1 MSYFPRPPKAPSPM
15 TWSHLFRQALRMT
28 SRDWRAGELRLLAA
42 ALVTAVAAVTSVG
55 FLVDRIRLGLE
66 RDASQLLGADLV
78 LSSDTPFAP
87 ALAEQAKAA
96 GLETATTVVF
106 PSMALSDKDADRNAL
121 VAVKAVSSGYPLR
134 GRLRVADAPGGADE
148 ATRDIPA
155 PGEAWVDP
163 QLMQSIGV
171 AVGDRIKLGES
182 TFRIARVIAIEPD
195 RGAQFINFAPRVMLN
210 LADLPSTQL
219 ITTGSRV
226 TYRLLMAGERE
237 AVRGY
242 AAVLE
247 KQLVRGQ
254 RVESLEGGRPEMQR
268 TLERAQRFLALVAL
282 LAAMIAAVAVA
293 AGARRFSLRHLDS
306 CAMMRC
312 LGLAQVDI
320 FRLFALEFLT
330 VGLAA
335 CVAGMVAGYAFHYG
349 LLAMLGSLIN
359 TALPQPSLLP
369 AVQGFACG
377 LVLLLGFALPPLAQL
392 RQVPPLRV
400 LRKDIG
406 LPTGRA
412 ALGYLVG
419 LAGFLALLLWSSD
432 DLKIGALTAG
442 GFAAGLV
449 VFALVAW
456 LALQL
461 LRPLRAMTGRM
472 GISWRFAL
480 AAVQRRPAATVVQ
493 LVSLAVGLMALLL
506 LTVTRTD
513 LVSAWRSSAPP
524 DAPNRFIVNIQPDQV
539 EALGERL
546 RGAGVTAPINPMV
559 RGRLVEVNGRKVGP
573 ENYAS
578 DRAQRLVDR
587 EFNLSYAADAPTH
600 NRITAGRWFRDGS
613 DELSI
618 EEGIA
623 NTLGLKIGDAMTFD
637 IAGQRV
643 TARVTSLRK
652 VNWDSMRA
660 NFFVIMPPS
669 LLADKPAS
677 FITAFYLPPARAG
690 LAGELLREF
699 PNLTVIDTTAVFR
712 QVQAVI
718 DQVVAAVEFLFVFT
732 LAAGVLVLYA
742 ALASSRD
749 ERVREA
755 GLLRALG
762 ASRQQLSRAQVA
774 EMICIGGL
782 AGFLAAAGA
791 SAIGWALAR
800 YAFEF
805 DYVVSPWVFVSGI
818 GGGAFAALVGG
829 WFGLRGVLNTPPLA
843 TLREA

>member
-1 MSYFPRPPKAPSPM
+1 MARS
-15 TWSHLFRQALRMT
+15 
-28 SRDWRAGELRLLAA
+28 
-42 ALVTAVAAVTSVG
+42 
-55 FLVDRIRLGLE
+55 E
-66 RDASQLLGADLV
+66 R
-78 LSSDTPFAP
+78 
-87 ALAEQAKAA
+87 
-96 GLETATTVVF
+96 
-106 PSMALSDKDADRNAL
+106 DADRNAL
-121 VAVKAVSSGYPLR
+121 SAVKAVSPGYPLR
-134 GRLRVADAPGGADE
+134 GRLRVSDAPGEADQP
-148 ATRDIPA
+148 TREVPA
-155 PGEAWVDP
+155 PGEVWVDP
-163 QLMQSIGV
+163 QLLQSIG
-171 AVGDRIKLGES
+171 AGIGDRIKLGES
-182 TFRIARVIAIEPD
+182 SFRIARVIAIEPD

-210 LADLPSTQL
+210 LADLPATQL
-219 ITTGSRV
+219 IATGSRV
-226 TYRLLMAGERE
+226 TYRLLMAGERP
-237 AVRGY
+237 AVQ
-242 AAVLE
+242 AHALVLE
-247 KQLVRGQ
+247 RQLARGQ

-312 LGLAQVDI
+312 LGLAQADI
-320 FRLFALEFLT
+320 FRLFALEFLI
-330 VGLAA
+330 VGLGA
-335 CVAGMVAGYAFHYG
+335 CVAGVAAGYGFHFG

-359 TALPQPSLLP
+359 TTLPQPSPLP

-377 LVLLLGFALPPLAQL
+377 LVLLLGFALPPLVQL

-419 LAGFLALLLWSSD
+419 LAGFFGLLLWSSD
-432 DLKIGALTAG
+432 DLKIGSLTAG
-442 GFAAGLV
+442 GFAVGLV

-456 LALQL
+456 LALLL
-461 LRPLRAMTGRM
+461 LRPLRAMTGKL

-480 AAVQRRPAATVVQ
+480 AAVQRRPAATIVQ

-513 LVSAWRSSAPP
+513 LVNAWRSSAPP

-539 EALGERL
+539 EPLAQRL
-546 RGAGVTAPINPMV
+546 RAAGLDAPINPMV

-573 ENYAS
+573 EDYTG

-587 EFNLSYAADAPTH
+587 EFNLSYAIAAPTH

-613 DELSI
+613 DEISI

-623 NTLGLKIGDAMTFD
+623 STLGLKLGDAMTFD
-637 IAGQRV
+637 IAGERV
-643 TARVTSLRK
+643 TGRITSLRK

-669 LLADKPAS
+669 LLAERPAS
-677 FITAFYLPPARAG
+677 FITAFHLPAARTSLG
-690 LAGELLREF
+690 GDLLREF

-755 GLLRALG
+755 ALLRALG

-774 EMICIGGL
+774 EMICVGGL
-782 AGFLAAAGA
+782 AGLLAAIGA

-818 GGGAFAALVGG
+818 GGGALAALVGG

>member
-1 MSYFPRPPKAPSPM
+1 MI
-15 TWSHLFRQALRMT
+15 WSHLLRQALRMT

-66 RDASQLLGADLV
+66 RDASQLLGGDLV
-78 LSSDTPFAP
+78 LSSDTPIAP
-87 ALAEQAKAA
+87 QVAEQAKAA
-96 GLETATTVVF
+96 GLATASTVVF
-106 PSMALSDKDADRNAL
+106 PSMALSERDADRNAL
-121 VAVKAVSSGYPLR
+121 AALKAVSPGYPLR
-134 GRLRVADAPGGADE
+134 GRLRISDAPGGADQP
-148 ATRDIPA
+148 ARDIPA
-155 PGEAWVDP
+155 PGEVWVDP
-163 QLMQSIGV
+163 QLLQSLGA

-195 RGAQFINFAPRVMLN
+195 RGAQFISFAPRVMLN
-210 LADLPSTQL
+210 MADVPATQL
-219 ITTGSRV
+219 IATGSRV

-237 AVRGY
+237 AVR
-242 AAVLE
+242 AHATRLE
-247 KQLVRGQ
+247 KQLARGQ

-268 TLERAQRFLALVAL
+268 TIERAQRFLALVAL

-312 LGLAQVDI
+312 LGLAQADI
-320 FRLFALEFLT
+320 FRLFALEFLI
-330 VGLAA
+330 VGLGA
-335 CVAGMVAGYAFHYG
+335 CVVGVAAGYGFHFG

-359 TALPQPSLLP
+359 TTLPQPSLLP

-419 LAGFLALLLWSSD
+419 LAGFFALLLWSSD
-432 DLKIGALTAG
+432 DLKIGSLTAG
-442 GFAAGLV
+442 GFAVGLL

-461 LRPLRAMTGRM
+461 LRPLRAMTGKL

-480 AAVQRRPAATVVQ
+480 AAVQRRPAATIVQ

-513 LVSAWRSSAPP
+513 LVNAWRSSAPP

-546 RGAGVTAPINPMV
+546 RAAGLDAPINPMV
-559 RGRLVEVNGRKVGP
+559 RGRLVEVNGRQVGP
-573 ENYAS
+573 ENYTG

-587 EFNLSYAADAPTH
+587 EFNLSYSSEAPTH

-613 DELSI
+613 DEISV

-623 NTLGLKIGDAMTFD
+623 NTLGLKLGDAMTFD

-643 TARVTSLRK
+643 TGRITSLRK

-677 FITAFYLPPARAG
+677 FITAFHLPAARAG
-690 LAGELLREF
+690 VAGELLREF

-755 GLLRALG
+755 ALLRALG

-774 EMICIGGL
+774 EMICVGGL
-782 AGFLAAAGA
+782 AGLLAAIGA

-805 DYVVSPWVFVSGI
+805 DYMVSPWVFVSGV
-818 GGGAFAALVGG
+818 GGGALAALVGG
-829 WFGLRGVLNTPPLA
+829 WFGLRGVLKTPPLA

>member
-1 MSYFPRPPKAPSPM
+1 
-15 TWSHLFRQALRMT
+15 
-28 SRDWRAGELRLLAA
+28 
-42 ALVTAVAAVTSVG
+42 
-55 FLVDRIRLGLE
+55 
-66 RDASQLLGADLV
+66 
-78 LSSDTPFAP
+78 
-87 ALAEQAKAA
+87 
-96 GLETATTVVF
+96 
-106 PSMALSDKDADRNAL
+106 
-121 VAVKAVSSGYPLR
+121 
-134 GRLRVADAPGGADE
+134 
-148 ATRDIPA
+148 
-155 PGEAWVDP
+155 
-163 QLMQSIGV
+163 
-171 AVGDRIKLGES
+171 
-182 TFRIARVIAIEPD
+182 
-195 RGAQFINFAPRVMLN
+195 
-210 LADLPSTQL
+210 
-219 ITTGSRV
+219 
-226 TYRLLMAGERE
+226 
-237 AVRGY
+237 
-242 AAVLE
+242 
-247 KQLVRGQ
+247 
-254 RVESLEGGRPEMQR
+254 
-268 TLERAQRFLALVAL
+268 
-282 LAAMIAAVAVA
+282 
-293 AGARRFSLRHLDS
+293 
-306 CAMMRC
+306 MMRC
-312 LGLAQVDI
+312 LGLAQADI
-320 FRLFALEFLT
+320 FRLFALEFLF

-335 CVAGMVAGYAFHYG
+335 CVAGMLAGYAFHFG
-349 LLAMLGSLIN
+349 LLAMLGSLIG
-359 TALPQPSLLP
+359 TTLPLPSLLP
-369 AVQGFACG
+369 AVQGLACG

-419 LAGFLALLLWSSD
+419 LVGFFALLLWSAD

-442 GFAAGLV
+442 GFAIGLV

-461 LRPLRAMTGRM
+461 LKPLRVMTGKL

-513 LVSAWRSSAPP
+513 LVNAWRSSAPP

-539 EALGERL
+539 DALDARL
-546 RGAGVTAPINPMV
+546 RAAGVDAPISPMV
-559 RGRLVEVNGRKVGP
+559 RGRLVEVNGRPVGP
-573 ENYAS
+573 ENFTG

-587 EFNLSYAADAPTH
+587 EFNLSYATDAPTH

-613 DELSI
+613 DELSL
-618 EEGIA
+618 EVGIA
-623 NTLGLKIGDAMTFD
+623 DTLGLRIGDAMTFD
-637 IAGQRV
+637 IVGQRV

-660 NFFVIMPPS
+660 NFFVILPPS

-677 FITAFYLPPARAG
+677 FITAFHLPAARAG
-690 LAGELLREF
+690 LSGDLLREF

-791 SAIGWALAR
+791 SGIGWALAR

-805 DYVVSPWVFVSGI
+805 DYVVSPWVFASGI
-818 GGGAFAALVGG
+818 GGGALAALVGG

>member
-1 MSYFPRPPKAPSPM
+1 M
-15 TWSHLFRQALRMT
+15 TA
-28 SRDWRAGELRLLAA
+28 RDWRAGELRLLAA

-78 LSSDTPFAP
+78 LSSDTPIA
-87 ALAEQAKAA
+87 AGLAEQARAA
-96 GLETATTVVF
+96 GLATAGTVVF
-106 PSMALSDKDADRNAL
+106 PSMALSVRDADRNAL
-121 VAVKAVSSGYPLR
+121 AAVKAVSSGYPLR
-134 GRLRVADAPGGADE
+134 GRLRVSNAPGEADQP
-148 ATRDIPA
+148 TRDIPA
-155 PGEAWVDP
+155 PGEVWVDP
-163 QLMQSIGV
+163 QLMQSIG
-171 AVGDRIKLGES
+171 AAIGDRIKLGES
-182 TFRIARVIAIEPD
+182 TFRIARIIAIEPD
-195 RGAQFINFAPRVMLN
+195 RGAQFINFAPRVMMN
-210 LADLPSTQL
+210 LSDLPATQL
-219 ITTGSRV
+219 IATGSRV

-237 AVRGY
+237 PLRAYAV
-242 AAVLE
+242 ALE
-247 KQLVRGQ
+247 RQLTRGQ

-312 LGLAQVDI
+312 LGLAQTDI
-320 FRLFALEFLT
+320 FRLFALEFLI
-330 VGLAA
+330 VGLGA
-335 CVAGMVAGYAFHYG
+335 CVAGVAAGYGFHFG

-369 AVQGFACG
+369 ALQGFVCG

-419 LAGFLALLLWSSD
+419 LAGFFGLLLWSSD
-432 DLKIGALTAG
+432 DLKVGSLTAG
-442 GFAAGLV
+442 GFAIGLV

-456 LALQL
+456 GALL
-461 LRPLRAMTGRM
+461 LLKPLRAMTGKL

-480 AAVQRRPAATVVQ
+480 AAVQRRPAATIVQ

-513 LVSAWRSSAPP
+513 LVNAWRSSAPP
-524 DAPNRFIVNIQPDQV
+524 DAPNRFIINIQPDQV
-539 EALGERL
+539 EALAQRL
-546 RGAGVTAPINPMV
+546 RATGVDAPINPMV

-573 ENYAS
+573 EDYS
-578 DRAQRLVDR
+578 GDRAQRLVDR
-587 EFNLSYAADAPTH
+587 EFNLSYAVAAPTH

-623 NTLGLKIGDAMTFD
+623 GTLGLKLGDSMTFD

-643 TARVTSLRK
+643 TGRITSLRK

-677 FITAFYLPPARAG
+677 FISAFHLPAARTTFG
-690 LAGELLREF
+690 GELLREF
-699 PNLTVIDTTAVFR
+699 PNLTLIDTTAVIR

-755 GLLRALG
+755 ALLRALG

-774 EMICIGGL
+774 EMICVGGL
-782 AGFLAAAGA
+782 AGLLAAAGA
-791 SAIGWALAR
+791 SAIGWTLAR

-805 DYVVSPWVFVSGI
+805 DYVVSPWVFVAGI
-818 GGGAFAALVGG
+818 GGGALAALIGG

>member
-1 MSYFPRPPKAPSPM
+1 
-15 TWSHLFRQALRMT
+15 
-28 SRDWRAGELRLLAA
+28 
-42 ALVTAVAAVTSVG
+42 
-55 FLVDRIRLGLE
+55 
-66 RDASQLLGADLV
+66 
-78 LSSDTPFAP
+78 
-87 ALAEQAKAA
+87 
-96 GLETATTVVF
+96 
-106 PSMALSDKDADRNAL
+106 
-121 VAVKAVSSGYPLR
+121 
-134 GRLRVADAPGGADE
+134 
-148 ATRDIPA
+148 
-155 PGEAWVDP
+155 
-163 QLMQSIGV
+163 
-171 AVGDRIKLGES
+171 
-182 TFRIARVIAIEPD
+182 
-195 RGAQFINFAPRVMLN
+195 MLN
-210 LADLPSTQL
+210 LADLPATQL
-219 ITTGSRV
+219 IATGSRV

-237 AVRGY
+237 ALRAYG
-242 AAVLE
+242 AALE
-247 KQLVRGQ
+247 RQLTRGQ

-312 LGLAQVDI
+312 LGLAQTDI
-320 FRLFALEFLT
+320 FRLFALEFLI
-330 VGLAA
+330 VGLGA
-335 CVAGMVAGYAFHYG
+335 CVAGVAAGYGFHFG

-359 TALPQPSLLP
+359 TTLPQPSLLP
-369 AVQGFACG
+369 ALQGFACG

-419 LAGFLALLLWSSD
+419 LVGFFGLLLWSSD
-432 DLKIGALTAG
+432 DLKVGALTAG
-442 GFAAGLV
+442 GFAIGLV

-456 LALQL
+456 AALL
-461 LRPLRAMTGRM
+461 LLKPLRVMTGTL

-480 AAVQRRPAATVVQ
+480 AAVQRRPAATIVQ

-513 LVSAWRSSAPP
+513 LVNAWRSSAPP
-524 DAPNRFIVNIQPDQV
+524 DAPNRFIVNIQPEQV
-539 EALGERL
+539 EALASHL
-546 RGAGVTAPINPMV
+546 RAAGVDAPINPMV

-573 ENYAS
+573 EDYS
-578 DRAQRLVDR
+578 GDRAQRLVDR
-587 EFNLSYAADAPTH
+587 EFNLSYATEAPAH

-623 NTLGLKIGDAMTFD
+623 STLELKLGDAMTFE

-643 TARVTSLRK
+643 TGRITSLRK

-677 FITAFYLPPARAG
+677 FITAFHLPAARTSFG
-690 LAGELLREF
+690 GELLREF
-699 PNLTVIDTTAVFR
+699 PNLTLIDTTAVFR

-718 DQVVAAVEFLFVFT
+718 YQVVAAVEFLFVFT

-755 GLLRALG
+755 ALLRALG

-774 EMICIGGL
+774 EMICVGGL
-782 AGFLAAAGA
+782 AGLLAAVGA
-791 SAIGWALAR
+791 SAIGWTLAR

-805 DYVVSPWVFVSGI
+805 DYVVSPWVFVAGI

-829 WFGLRGVLNTPPLA
+829 WFGLRGVLKTPPLA

>member
-1 MSYFPRPPKAPSPM
+1 M
-15 TWSHLFRQALRMT
+15 TLSHLFLQALRMT
-28 SRDWRAGELRLLAA
+28 ARDWRAGELRLLAA

-78 LSSDTPFAP
+78 LSSDSPIDA
-87 ALAEQAKAA
+87 ALAGRARAA
-96 GLETATTVVF
+96 GLQTAATVVF
-106 PSMALSDKDADRNAL
+106 PSMALSEKDRDRNAL
-121 VAVKAVSSGYPLR
+121 VAVKAVSDGYPLR
-134 GRLRVADAPGGADE
+134 GRLRVSEAPGADDAPTADV
-148 ATRDIPA
+148 PVL
-155 PGEAWVDP
+155 GEAWVDT
-163 QLMQSIGV
+163 QLLQSIG
-171 AVGDRIKLGES
+171 ASVGDRVRLGES
-182 TFRIARVIAIEPD
+182 SFRIARVIAVEPD

-210 LADLPSTQL
+210 LADLPATQL
-219 ITTGSRV
+219 IATGSRV
-226 TYRLLMAGERE
+226 TYRLLMAGERQ
-237 AVRGY
+237 AVSAFG
-242 AAVLE
+242 AGLE
-247 KQLVRGQ
+247 RQLARGQ
-254 RVESLEGGRPEMQR
+254 RLESLEGGRPEMQR

-312 LGLAQVDI
+312 LGLAQADI
-320 FRLFALEFLT
+320 FRLFALEFLL

-335 CVAGMVAGYAFHYG
+335 CVVGMLAGYAFHFG
-349 LLAMLGSLIN
+349 LLALLGSLIS
-359 TALPQPSLLP
+359 TTLPLPSVLP

-392 RQVPPLRV
+392 RQVSPLRV

-412 ALGYLVG
+412 AAGYLVG
-419 LAGFLALLLWSSD
+419 LVGFFALLLWSAD
-432 DLKIGALTAG
+432 DVKIGALTAG
-442 GFAAGLV
+442 GFAIGLV

-461 LRPLRAMTGRM
+461 LRPLRAMTGKL

-513 LVSAWRSSAPP
+513 LVDAWRGSAPP

-539 EALGERL
+539 EALGDRL
-546 RGAGVTAPINPMV
+546 RAAGVDASINPMV
-559 RGRLVEVNGRKVGP
+559 RGRLVEVNGRPVGP
-573 ENYAS
+573 ENFTG

-587 EFNLSYAADAPTH
+587 EFNLSYAKDAPTH
-600 NRITAGRWFRDGS
+600 NSITAGRWFTDGS

-618 EEGIA
+618 EVGIA
-623 NTLGLKIGDAMTFD
+623 DALGLAIGDAMTFD
-637 IAGQRV
+637 IVGQRV
-643 TARVTSLRK
+643 TARITSLRK

-677 FITAFYLPPARAG
+677 FITAFHLPPARA
-690 LAGELLREF
+690 AFSGELLREF
-699 PNLTVIDTTAVFR
+699 PNLTVVDTTAVFR

-774 EMICIGGL
+774 EMLCIGGL

-791 SAIGWALAR
+791 SGIGWALAR

-805 DYVVSPWVFVSGI
+805 EYVVSPWVFVSGV
-818 GGGAFAALVGG
+818 GGGALAALVGG

>member
-1 MSYFPRPPKAPSPM
+1 M
-15 TWSHLFRQALRMT
+15 TLSHLILQALRM
-28 SRDWRAGELRLLAA
+28 SARDWRAGELRLLAA

-66 RDASQLLGADLV
+66 RDATQLLGADLV
-78 LSSDTPFAP
+78 LSSDTAIAP
-87 ALAEQAKAA
+87 AVEADARTA
-96 GLETATTVVF
+96 GLATASTVLF
-106 PSMALSDKDADRNAL
+106 PSMALSGKEADRNAL
-121 VAVKAVSSGYPLR
+121 VAVKAVSDGYPLR
-134 GRLRVADAPGGADE
+134 GRLRVSDAPGAADYP
-148 ATRDIPA
+148 TRDIPA
-155 PGEAWVDP
+155 RGEVWVDP
-163 QLMQSIGV
+163 QLLLSLG
-171 AVGDRIKLGES
+171 ATPGDRIKLGES

-195 RGAQFINFAPRVMLN
+195 RGSQFINFAPRVMLN
-210 LADLPSTQL
+210 LADLPATQL
-219 ITTGSRV
+219 ITNGSRV
-226 TYRLLMAGERE
+226 TYRLLMAGKRETVRAFAAPLER
-237 AVRGY
+237 
-242 AAVLE
+242 
-247 KQLVRGQ
+247 QLQRGQ
-254 RVESLEGGRPEMQR
+254 RVETLEGGRPEMQR
-268 TLERAQRFLALVAL
+268 TIERAQRFLSLVAL

-312 LGLAQVDI
+312 LGLAQADI
-320 FRLFALEFLT
+320 FRLFALEFLL

-335 CVAGMVAGYAFHYG
+335 CLAGMVVGYAFHFG
-349 LLAMLGSLIN
+349 LLAMLGSLISA
-359 TALPQPSLLP
+359 TLPQPSVLA

-406 LPTGRA
+406 LPTGRV
-412 ALGYLVG
+412 ALGYLAG
-419 LAGFLALLLWSSD
+419 LAGFFVLLLWSAD
-432 DLKIGALTAG
+432 DLKVGSLTAG

-456 LALQL
+456 LALLL
-461 LRPLRAMTGRM
+461 LRPLRSMTGRM
-472 GISWRFAL
+472 GISWRFAI

-493 LVSLAVGLMALLL
+493 LVSLATGLMALLL

-513 LVSAWRSSAPP
+513 LVDAWRSSVPP

-539 EALGERL
+539 KALGQRL
-546 RGAGVTAPINPMV
+546 RDAGVEAPINPMV

-573 ENYAS
+573 DSYNGE
-578 DRAQRLVDR
+578 RARRLVDR
-587 EFNLSYAADAPTH
+587 EFNLSYAVDAPSH

-623 NTLGLKIGDAMTFD
+623 KTLEVGLGDMLTFD
-637 IAGQRV
+637 IAGHRV
-643 TARVTSLRK
+643 TARISSLRK

-660 NFFVIMPPS
+660 NFFVMMPPS
-669 LLADKPAS
+669 MLADKPAS
-677 FITAFYLPPARAG
+677 FITAFHLPPARTA

-712 QVQAVI
+712 QVQAIV
-718 DQVVAAVEFLFVFT
+718 DQVVAAVEFLFAFT

-762 ASRQQLSRAQVA
+762 ASRRQLSRAQTA
-774 EMICIGGL
+774 EMACIGGL
-782 AGFLAAAGA
+782 AGLLAAVGA
-791 SAIGWALAR
+791 SATGWTLAR

-805 DYVVSPWVFVSGI
+805 DYVVSPWVFLSGI
-818 GGGAFAALVGG
+818 GAGALAALVGG

-843 TLREA
+843 TLRDA

>member
-1 MSYFPRPPKAPSPM
+1 M

-28 SRDWRAGELRLLAA
+28 ARDWRAGELRLLAA

-78 LSSDTPFAP
+78 LSSDSPIDA
-87 ALAEQAKAA
+87 ALAGRARAA
-96 GLETATTVVF
+96 GLQTASTVVF
-106 PSMALSDKDADRNAL
+106 PSMALSEKDGDRNAL
-121 VAVKAVSSGYPLR
+121 AAVKAVSSGYPLR
-134 GRLRVADAPGGADE
+134 GRLRISDAPGAADAPTADV
-148 ATRDIPA
+148 
-155 PGEAWVDP
+155 PGQGDVWVDA
-163 QLMQSIGV
+163 QLLQSIG
-171 AVGDRIKLGES
+171 ANVGDRIKLGES
-182 TFRIARVIAIEPD
+182 SFRIASVIAIEPD

-210 LADLPSTQL
+210 VADLPATQL
-219 ITTGSRV
+219 IATGSRV

-237 AVRGY
+237 AVRAFG
-242 AAVLE
+242 ATLDKRLA
-247 KQLVRGQ
+247 RGQ
-254 RVESLEGGRPEMQR
+254 RLESLEGGRPEMQR

-293 AGARRFSLRHLDS
+293 TGARRFSLRHLDS

-312 LGLAQVDI
+312 LGLAQADI
-320 FRLFALEFLT
+320 FRLFALEFLV
-330 VGLAA
+330 VGLVA
-335 CVAGMVAGYAFHYG
+335 CVVGMLAGYAFHFG
-349 LLAMLGSLIN
+349 LLAMLGSLIS
-359 TALPQPSLLP
+359 TTLPLPSLLP
-369 AVQGFACG
+369 AAQGFACG

-419 LAGFLALLLWSSD
+419 LVGFFALLLWSSD

-442 GFAAGLV
+442 GFAIGLV

-461 LRPLRAMTGRM
+461 LKPLRAMTGKL

-513 LVSAWRSSAPP
+513 LVNAWRSSAPP
-524 DAPNRFIVNIQPDQV
+524 DAPNRFVINIQPDQV
-539 EALGERL
+539 SALGERL
-546 RGAGVTAPINPMV
+546 RAAGVDAPINPMV
-559 RGRLVEVNGRKVGP
+559 RGRLVEVNGRPVGP
-573 ENYAS
+573 ENYTG

-587 EFNLSYAADAPTH
+587 EFNLSYATEAPTH

-618 EEGIA
+618 EVGIA
-623 NTLGLKIGDAMTFD
+623 ETLGLKLGDAMTFD
-637 IAGQRV
+637 IVGQRV
-643 TARVTSLRK
+643 TARITSLRK

-677 FITAFYLPPARAG
+677 FITAFHLPAARAG
-690 LAGELLREF
+690 LAGDLLREF
-699 PNLTVIDTTAVFR
+699 PNLTVVDTTAVFR

-791 SAIGWALAR
+791 SGIGWALAR

-818 GGGAFAALVGG
+818 GGGALAALVGG